1 METTNNILEKLKPIF
16 IDVLDIDTIV
26 LKNETTAHDIAEWDS
41 ISNIQLIVAIER
53 FFKVKFTTMEIQ
65 DLKNVG
71 EMCELIIKK
80 CIAKESGKR

>member
-80 CIAKESGKR
+80 CSTK